1 MPHIGQRINRCYS
14 ELTQQE
20 QRVADI
26 ILDHF
31 DDLAVY
37 NSTEL
42 ANLANVSKATVTR
55 LFKQLGFANARE
67 VKAHARELRS
77 QGVPL
82 ANAAA
87 DQDAPHGFVAHLARE
102 QKNLTRSLH
111 SLADGKFDEVVQ
123 LLENARHIKVIGFRN
138 SYAVALHLRQ
148 QLIQCRPNVTALP
161 QPGQVLGEELSGLA
175 ADDLVVVVGIRRR
188 PAFFA
193 RLMAQLEQSPAE
205 VLLLADGTARGYAAR
220 VSCFVELAVDSVSA
234 FDSYAAA
241 MSVVSVV
248 ANGVLHRQMRA
259 GRTRIADINDMYTSL
274 DELENNH

>member
-37 NSTEL
+37 NGTEL
-42 ANLANVSKATVTR
+42 ARLANVSKATVTR
-55 LFKQLGFANARE
+55 LFKRLGFANARE

-82 ANAAA
+82 VNAAA
-87 DQDAPHGFVAHLARE
+87 DQDAPQGFVAHLARE
-102 QKNLTRSLH
+102 QQNLTRSLH

-123 LLENARHIKVIGFRN
+123 LLEHARHIKVLGFRN

-148 QLIQCRPNVTALP
+148 QLIQCRPQVSVIP
-161 QPGQVLGEELSGLA
+161 QPGQALSEELTGLG
-175 ADDLVVVVGIRRR
+175 ADDVVIVVGIRRR
-188 PAFFA
+188 PVWFS
-193 RLMAQLEQSPAE
+193 RLMTQLEQSPAAT
-205 VLLLADGTARGYAAR
+205 LLLADGTARGHAAQA
-220 VSCFVELAVDSVSA
+220 SCFVELAVDSVSA

-241 MSVVSVV
+241 MSVVSVI

-259 GRTRIADINDMYTSL
+259 GRTRIADINDIYASL
-274 DELENNH
+274 DELEHHH